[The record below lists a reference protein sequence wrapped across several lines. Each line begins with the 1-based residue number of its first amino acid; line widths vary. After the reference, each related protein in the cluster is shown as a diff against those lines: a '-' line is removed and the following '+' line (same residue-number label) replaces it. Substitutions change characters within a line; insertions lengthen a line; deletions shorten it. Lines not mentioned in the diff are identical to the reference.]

1 MYCQNFFL
9 FTIAFH
15 HDESRVLT
23 YLQTF
28 WMLIDTTSHFTAFLF
43 IGDFSS
49 FFLHDSPLFFL
60 LDAERFHNLIFIT
73 FHAFLQTFEVL
84 VHAASSQ
91 APFFDSQILLLLQ
104 FDLFLFFMLLFI
116 NTIPVGQIYIY
127 SLVTLLRTLAILED
141 SAALQAL

>member
-1 MYCQNFFL
+1 
-9 FTIAFH
+9 
-15 HDESRVLT
+15 
-23 YLQTF
+23 
-28 WMLIDTTSHFTAFLF
+28 MLIDTTSHFTAFLF

-49 FFLHDSPLFFL
+49 FFLHDSLLFFL
-60 LDAERFHNLIFIT
+60 LDAEGLHNLIFIT
-73 FHAFLQTFEVL
+73 FLAFFQTFEVL
-84 VHAASSQ
+84 VYAASSQ

-127 SLVTLLRTLAILED
+127 SLVTLLGTLAILED